1 MGDPLVGLAGG
12 GVADDERRK
21 AAASEAPVRARHVA
35 TSSSV
40 VPRGKEN
47 VKRMLIDPGNILV
60 KKNKVG
66 AVYWRRFTPARKLRL
81 RRDPKQEG
89 VGYGYCEAKRDGEID
104 RGGPGRYIGEGRGL
118 GVDG

>member
-1 MGDPLVGLAGG
+1 MAGDDENGGAASVTEGAAATAVLGVGEEDGEVRHGVRDPLVGLAGG
-12 GVADDERRK
+12 GVVGDERRE
-21 AAASEAPVRARHVA
+21 AAAFGTPV
-35 TSSSV
+35 
-40 VPRGKEN
+40 
-47 VKRMLIDPGNILV
+47 
-60 KKNKVG
+60 
-66 AVYWRRFTPARKLRL
+66 RKLRL